1 MGISSG
7 LGLELEM
14 IPFQFDAIGNTRKI
28 GINSDDLLA
37 GGKKLIFHVK
47 LFDLG

>member
-14 IPFQFDAIGNTRKI
+14 IPFQFDAIRNTRKI

-37 GGKKLIFHVK
+37 GGNKLIFHVK